1 MRRRTDIGAEPQRL
15 VMDLSSEAKG
25 AGLLS
30 NGTGMTSHA
39 HESVTTNNNQHLGA
53 SSGRSDPHN
62 NTHLGPTTARDDE
75 TLSAGSTAR
84 AESNAYRMSN
94 NHNGDLEKDF
104 SARDGP
110 NGYGYGGAQHN
121 HLHSNMDEDLALK
134 QIRTA
139 GSISISPELFEK
151 LYLSP
156 KNDVKGELRK
166 TFGNPTPLALCGFL
180 LSLMPL
186 SWTLMGWRGAGG
198 SGSASIGWYY
208 FAGGLLMVLGG
219 VGEWILGNT
228 FPFVVFTSFGA
239 FWLGY
244 AATLQPI
251 YGAYGNYANPNSAES
266 TGLESVGFNVGI
278 AYFMIAMAILCTV
291 YLICSMR
298 TNLVFFLIFF
308 TLIPAFGL
316 LAGTFLHAAKGNA
329 RIASKCQEAAGAFTF
344 VTCLLGWY
352 IFLAIMLASV
362 DFPFSLPIVDLS
374 GMIKGASE
382 KQKIEHVE

>member
-1 MRRRTDIGAEPQRL
+1 
-15 VMDLSSEAKG
+15 
-25 AGLLS
+25 
-30 NGTGMTSHA
+30 
-39 HESVTTNNNQHLGA
+39 
-53 SSGRSDPHN
+53 
-62 NTHLGPTTARDDE
+62 
-75 TLSAGSTAR
+75 
-84 AESNAYRMSN
+84 MSN
-94 NHNGDLEKDF
+94 TNGDLEKDF

-110 NGYGYGGAQHN
+110 NGYGYGGAGHQHLN
-121 HLHSNMDEDLALK
+121 SSMDEDLALK

-180 LSLMPL
+180 LSLTPL

-198 SGSASIGWYY
+198 SGSSSIGWYF

-219 VGEWILGNT
+219 IGEWILGNT

-244 AATLQPI
+244 AATLVPT
-251 YGAYGNYANPNSAES
+251 YGAYGNYADPNNAAS
-266 TGLESVGFNVGI
+266 TGLETRGFNIGI
-278 AYFMIAMAILCTV
+278 AYFMISMGMLCLV
-291 YLICSMR
+291 YLICAMR

-316 LAGTFLHAAKGNA
+316 LAGTFIHVAQGNA
-329 RIASKCQEAAGAFTF
+329 AIAAKCQEAAGAFAF

-362 DFPFSLPIVDLS
+362 DFPLSLPIVDLS

-382 KQKIEHVE
+382 RQKVDHVE